1 MPFDR
6 EAMHQFWDA
15 ALDRFKACVQQAQP
29 SASSIVE
36 APRLSPASSDEPQQ
50 GRIKYPAVL
59 PRRLI

>member
-15 ALDRFKACVQQAQP
+15 ALDRFKACVEQAQP

-36 APRLSPASSDEPQQ
+36 APRLSPALSDESQQ
-50 GRIKYPAVL
+50 GRIK
-59 PRRLI
+59 